1 MLPRVDTN
9 VELTF
14 TFIIDVKC
22 LECFIV
28 GPNGFNM
35 MPKEALV
42 YQKTHMYIS
51 IRVTRLYQVL
61 VYSILKC
68 N

>member
-9 VELTF
+9 VEFTF

-42 YQKTHMYIS
+42 YQKTHVYIYSCDPPLSGVS
-51 IRVTRLYQVL
+51 IFYF
-61 VYSILKC
+61 KM
-68 N
+68 